1 MRDPAP
7 DTPRSPALPHPHKR
21 SRQFRSLG
29 GFWSPGLRG
38 SLGFGVWPGP
48 GRRAGRALG
57 AGAGVSQGSAP
68 RRLISATGPGAQFAM
83 QSLSASQRPSLP
95 RDPQT
100 LGASPAPALRLPA
113 PPTAAEQ
120 QGGSF
125 AIPDK
130 QTLVLHRLEE
140 VWGGIKRER
149 NPGRRSCLAG
159 SQGRERRG
167 RCLHRAQPSYLQP
180 SLLPASR
187 SLPCGAGRS
196 VAP

>member
-7 DTPRSPALPHPHKR
+7 ETPRSPALPHPHKR

-57 AGAGVSQGSAP
+57 AGVSQGSAP

-83 QSLSASQRPSLP
+83 QSLSASQGPSLP

-120 QGGSF
+120 RGGSF

-149 NPGRRSCLAG
+149 NPGRRSG
-159 SQGRERRG
+159 PRG
-167 RCLHRAQPSYLQP
+167 LSGARAARPLSPRAQPPSLQP

>member
-7 DTPRSPALPHPHKR
+7 ETPRSPALPHTHKR

-29 GFWSPGLRG
+29 GFWSPGLRR

-48 GRRAGRALG
+48 GRRAGRAL
-57 AGAGVSQGSAP
+57 GAGVSQGSAP

-83 QSLSASQRPSLP
+83 QSLFASQRPSLP

-120 QGGSF
+120 RGGSF

-149 NPGRRSCLAG
+149 NPGRRSGLAPGLAG
-159 SQGRERRG
+159 SRQREQRG
-167 RCLHRAQPSYLQP
+167 RCLHAPSCPPSSPPSFPPLGAYLAGPGAQ
-180 SLLPASR
+180 
-187 SLPCGAGRS
+187 
-196 VAP
+196 